1 MRRENEIQ
9 IISKG
14 ELGLIFMEAVKS
26 SGKYFLR
33 SRVQSGNIR
42 MEQEARRGQRGREQW
57 MESYSDYFLSGI
69 LNLSEPV
76 EGAI

>member
-14 ELGLIFMEAVKS
+14 KLGLIFMEAVKS

-33 SRVQSGNIR
+33 SRVQSGNVR
-42 MEQEARRGQRGREQW
+42 MEQEAWRGQRGREQG
-57 MESYSDYFLSGI
+57 MESYGAYFLSGI
-69 LNLSEPV
+69 LNLSVPV
-76 EGAI
+76 EGAV